1 MKEAISK
8 IKAAFLR
15 FFVSMMAD
23 YQKVMI
29 VPQYSAEL
37 KLPSAL
43 DFFDLKK
50 WISRFS
56 LEKVE
61 KGSKDFKVDWV
72 EMFAQG
78 QAFTQ
83 WLEQRLARA
92 PVRFFDVLRILA
104 TVQLVRR
111 AAGRQ
116 DGEVVP
122 RQFGH

>member
-1 MKEAISK
+1 MAPPPDDDAGAADATSLVEMSDEAVKEAISK

-56 LEKVE
+56 LESS
-61 KGSKDFKVDWV
+61 G
-72 EMFAQG
+72 
-78 QAFTQ
+78 T
-83 WLEQRLARA
+83 AR
-92 PVRFFDVLRILA
+92 D
-104 TVQLVRR
+104 T
-111 AAGRQ
+111 
-116 DGEVVP
+116 
-122 RQFGH
+122 